1 MKHANVFKLLVVIL
15 LVAGISIYSYPPL
28 LQGLNLGLDLRGGV
42 HILLEA
48 VETEEIEITNEIMEQ
63 LVTVM
68 RHRVDEIGVSEPYIQ
83 RAGGPGGRRIVV
95 ELAGIDDPETAKEI
109 IGRTASLEF
118 RLPDGNVFL
127 TGGHLSTAR
136 ATIEVHGPVS
146 QNQVNLSFNAEG
158 ARRFAEVTT
167 RMANTYPYGDDRR
180 MIYIFLDGEQIQR
193 VHILEPIP
201 GGQAR
206 ISGGFDQF
214 EDAARLA
221 ALLRA
226 GALPVDVEIIQ
237 LRSIGPQL
245 GADAIQRSQTA
256 LIIGITF
263 IFLFMLVVYKLNGI
277 VANISL
283 VLYGVILL
291 ALLSGVNAVLTL
303 PGIAGLLLSV
313 GLAID
318 ANIIIYERIKEELR
332 TGKSLRAAVDAGFR
346 RATLTILDAN
356 ITSLVASLVLF
367 MFGTG
372 LIRGF
377 AVTLS
382 LGIVVSLFT
391 SLIFTRILLY
401 IIVRIK
407 IFQNTSY
414 YGVKEVN

>member
-1 MKHANVFKLLVVIL
+1 MNWNPIKLLIILL

-48 VETEEIEITNEIMEQ
+48 QETAEVEITNEIMDQ
-63 LVTVM
+63 LLAVM
-68 RHRVDEIGVSEPYIQ
+68 RHRVDELGVSEPYIQ
-83 RAGGPGGRRIVV
+83 RSGSRRIIV
-95 ELAGIDDPETAKEI
+95 ELAGIDDPETAREI

-118 RLPDGNVFL
+118 RWPDGRVFL
-127 TGGHLSTAR
+127 HGGHLQTAR
-136 ATIEVHGPVS
+136 ASIEG
-146 QNQVNLSFNAEG
+146 QGFATEYQVNLSFTTEG
-158 ARRFAEVTT
+158 AMRFAEVTT
-167 RMANTYPYGDDRR
+167 HMANSYPRHDPRR
-180 MIYIFLDGEQIQR
+180 YIYIFLDGDQIQR
-193 VHILEPIP
+193 AHVIEPIT

-206 ISGGFDQF
+206 ISGGFAEF
-214 EDAARLA
+214 TDAANIA

-226 GALPVDVEIIQ
+226 GALPVDVEIKQ
-237 LRSIGPQL
+237 LRLIGPQL
-245 GADAIQRSQTA
+245 GVEAIERSQVA
-256 LIIGITF
+256 LTIGITF
-263 IFLFMLVVYKLNGI
+263 IFLFMLIVYKLNGI

-283 VLYGVILL
+283 ALYGVILL
-291 ALLSGVNAVLTL
+291 ALFSAIDAVLTL

-332 TGKSLRAAVDAGFR
+332 TGKSLRASVDAGFR

-382 LGIVVSLFT
+382 LGIIVSLFT

-414 YGVKEVN
+414 YGVKEVK

>member
-1 MKHANVFKLLVVIL
+1 MKYANPIKLLIILL

-48 VETEEIEITNEIMEQ
+48 EATEEVEITNEVMEQ
-63 LVTVM
+63 LLEVM
-68 RHRVDEIGVSEPYIQ
+68 RHRVDELGVSEPYIQ
-83 RAGGPGGRRIVV
+83 RSGANRIVV
-95 ELAGIDDPETAKEI
+95 ELAGIDDPETAMAI

-118 RLPDGNVFL
+118 QLPDGTVIL
-127 TGGHLSTAR
+127 HGGHLSTAAAR
-136 ATIEVHGPVS
+136 IENNV
-146 QNQVNLSFNAEG
+146 NQVHISFNAEG
-158 ARRFAEVTT
+158 AMIFGQVTAH
-167 RMANTYPYGDDRR
+167 MVNNYPYGSPNRR
-180 MIYIFLDGEQIQR
+180 IAILLDGE
-193 VHILEPIP
+193 VLSDPHIREAIP
-201 GGQAR
+201 GGNAV
-206 ISGGFDQF
+206 ISGNFHEF
-214 EDAARLA
+214 SEAATLA

-226 GALPVDVEIIQ
+226 GALPVDVEMVHVLI
-237 LRSIGPQL
+237 IGPQL
-245 GADAIQRSQTA
+245 GADAIERSQIA

-263 IFLFMLVVYKLNGI
+263 IFLFMFIVYKLNGV

-291 ALLSGVNAVLTL
+291 ALLSSINAVLTL

-391 SLIFTRILLY
+391 SLIFTRILLRT
-401 IIVRIK
+401 IVKIK
-407 IFQNTSY
+407 IFQNNKY
-414 YGVKEVN
+414 YGV